1 MAKIDERKFLEIVS
15 PMALEEIDPIIK
27 ADCKKMLDD
36 FSQVCHKAIQDF
48 YDDYEPLE
56 NILSGNMGYEERIKI
71 SASINTNFELFHRTE
86 SLYSVFVPIP
96 VARKKRNV
104 WSFGIRESYN
114 QVITSGWYSG
124 DVPDYVGYGAIHL
137 GYHGT
142 SQIATSTPPWND
154 VRAWWLTMR
163 YGA

>member
-48 YDDYEPLE
+48 YDDYLPLE
-56 NILSGNMGYEERIKI
+56 NSISNIMGTYDRAK
-71 SASINTNFELFHRTE
+71 AMWKLFHRTE

-104 WSFGIRESYN
+104 WSFGIRESYD